1 MRPTLR
7 CLIVFVA
14 GVPLALAAVTIET
27 WLWPVWFAYAWLVIA
42 LVGIDIALGLPRRRL
57 RIVANVPD
65 QLYIGELGHA
75 SIELAATRRATV
87 QLLAELDDDLAAQP
101 PQDVVVGPGAP
112 ASGRATIDLVP
123 RRRGDHA
130 LRTVHVRWPGPLGL
144 VQGGG
149 TATLRWT
156 GGMETMLSIT
166 SGTSYVEL
174 DGLRIDASGAGS
186 ALAPRSRAPASAMAV
201 ATSTATRATI
211 GASASGLDAIR
222 GRSSSTQPSG
232 LTRRNHRAPALESAA
247 IRSRN
252 DAPSTPAP
260 IPFACRRV
268 AASCPASRPTAMNV
282 AAPATRH
289 VARNSDPL
297 VEDGIL
303 PPRRDVSPARDVAA
317 AALIV
322 IGVALSVFVLWPRGR
337 RL

>member
-65 QLYIGELGHA
+65 QLYGGELGHA

-144 VQGGG
+144 V
-149 TATLRWT
+149 
-156 GGMETMLSIT
+156 E
-166 SGTSYVEL
+166 
-174 DGLRIDASGAGS
+174 
-186 ALAPRSRAPASAMAV
+186 
-201 ATSTATRATI
+201 
-211 GASASGLDAIR
+211 
-222 GRSSSTQPSG
+222 
-232 LTRRNHRAPALESAA
+232 RR
-247 IRSRN
+247 
-252 DAPSTPAP
+252 
-260 IPFACRRV
+260 
-268 AASCPASRPTAMNV
+268 
-282 AAPATRH
+282 
-289 VARNSDPL
+289 
-297 VEDGIL
+297 
-303 PPRRDVSPARDVAA
+303 
-317 AALIV
+317 
-322 IGVALSVFVLWPRGR
+322 
-337 RL
+337 